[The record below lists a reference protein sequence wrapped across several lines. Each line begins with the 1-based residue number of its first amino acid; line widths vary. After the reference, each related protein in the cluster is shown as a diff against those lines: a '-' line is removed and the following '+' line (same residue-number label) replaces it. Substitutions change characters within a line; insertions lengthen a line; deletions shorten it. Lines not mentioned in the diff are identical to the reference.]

1 MSNELQLGAFGSGEA
16 EDIQEA
22 IQRSL
27 GNPPTYTEPQTRI
40 DQHAAWNQH
49 AREPI
54 QMAMPG
60 PVAVAPIQ
68 VAMPDP
74 MAAAPRAAAVQQN
87 NIQNNDML
95 NRLTQG
101 INTLNRNQEQYDSR
115 REYDNAKERRLRLL
129 GLDLLP
135 YYSDDY
141 KRQSMEEKV
150 NELIKKELQK
160 ELTSTQKIP
169 DSEMMKLVKTLIKKS
184 VSKKKPK
191 KNSKKKNSKKK
202 NSKKKPKKNSKKK
215 NSKKKPKK
223 NSKKKNSKK

>member
-1 MSNELQLGAFGSGEA
+1 MSNGLQLGAFGSGET
-16 EDIQEA
+16 EDIEEA
-22 IQRSL
+22 IQQSL

-40 DQHAAWNQH
+40 DQNAAWNQH
-49 AREPI
+49 ARAAVP
-54 QMAMPG
+54 MAMPG
-60 PVAVAPIQ
+60 PVAAAPIQ
-68 VAMPDP
+68 MARPDPVAAAPIQMARPGP
-74 MAAAPRAAAVQQN
+74 MAAAPIAAPVQQN
-87 NIQNNDML
+87 NIQNNDMI

-101 INTLNRNQEQYDSR
+101 INTLNRNQAQYNNMQ
-115 REYDNAKERRLRLL
+115 EYDNAKERRLRLL

-135 YYSDDY
+135 YYSDNY

-191 KNSKKKNSKKK
+191 KNSKK
-202 NSKKKPKKNSKKK
+202 NSKKKPKKNSKK
-215 NSKKKPKK
+215 NSKKK
-223 NSKKKNSKK
+223 